1 MKNSAQPSELEK
13 HFCSF
18 AEDFFF
24 LNVGKKTLWKM
35 NIKGFINSQGAVE
48 GCERFGIIYTL
59 VSTGILTVR
68 VDRSV
73 FMFRSGS
80 S

>member
-1 MKNSAQPSELEK
+1 
-13 HFCSF
+13 
-18 AEDFFF
+18 
-24 LNVGKKTLWKM
+24 M
-35 NIKGFINSQGAVE
+35 NIKGFINSEGAVE
-48 GCERFGIIYTL
+48 GWERFGIIYTL

>member
-1 MKNSAQPSELEK
+1 MS
-13 HFCSF
+13 
-18 AEDFFF
+18 
-24 LNVGKKTLWKM
+24 VKTFWKM
-35 NIKGFINSQGAVE
+35 NIKGFINSQGAVY
-48 GCERFGIIYTL
+48 GSERFGIIYTL
-59 VSTGILTVR
+59 VSTGILAVM

>member
-1 MKNSAQPSELEK
+1 MS
-13 HFCSF
+13 
-18 AEDFFF
+18 
-24 LNVGKKTLWKM
+24 VKTLWKM